1 MTNESIQ
8 ALKIQALFENKQTYI
23 IPMYQRNYAW
33 VNFREKEIDQLI
45 LDIQDYQ
52 KQPEQLN
59 QGQTLK
65 GSKNI
70 ILEHWLFLSVAMAL
84 MKLSMVSNDL
94 PL

>member
-1 MTNESIQ
+1 MSQ
-8 ALKIQALFENKQTYI
+8 SKRLKVQALFENKQTYI

-33 VNFREKEIDQLI
+33 GEKEIDQLI

-52 KQPEQLN
+52 KQTDQLN
-59 QGQTLK
+59 QGQTK
-65 GSKNI
+65 KIKNT
-70 ILEHWLFLSVAMAL
+70 ILELWLFLSVAMAL

>member
-33 VNFREKEIDQLI
+33 GEKEIDQLI

-59 QGQTLK
+59 QGQTQ
-65 GSKNI
+65 GSKKYYI
-70 ILEHWLFLSVAMAL
+70 EHWLF
-84 MKLSMVSNDL
+84 
-94 PL
+94 

>member
-33 VNFREKEIDQLI
+33 GEKEIDQLI

-59 QGQTLK
+59 QGQTQ
-65 GSKNI
+65 GSKKYYI
-70 ILEHWLFLSVAMAL
+70 GTLVVLSVAMAL

>member
-33 VNFREKEIDQLI
+33 GEKEIDQLI

-59 QGQTLK
+59 QGRLK
-65 GSKNI
+65 EVKNI

>member
-33 VNFREKEIDQLI
+33 GEKEIDQLI

-59 QGQTLK
+59 QWQTQ
-65 GSKNI
+65 GSKKYYI
-70 ILEHWLFLSVAMAL
+70 GTLVVLSVAKAL

>member
-8 ALKIQALFENKQTYI
+8 ALKVQALFESKQTYI

-33 VNFREKEIDQLI
+33 GEKEIDQLI

-59 QGQTLK
+59 QGQTQVV
-65 GSKNI
+65 KNI
-70 ILEHWLFLSVAMAL
+70 ILERWLFLSVAMAL

>member
-8 ALKIQALFENKQTYI
+8 ALKVQALFERKQTYI

-33 VNFREKEIDQLI
+33 GEKEIDQLI

-59 QGQTLK
+59 QGQTQ
-65 GSKNI
+65 GSKKYYIGTLVVFERSDGTYEI
-70 ILEHWLFLSVAMAL
+70 IDGQEPVNYFV
-84 MKLSMVSNDL
+84 
-94 PL
+94 

>member
-8 ALKIQALFENKQTYI
+8 ALKVQALFESKQTYI

-33 VNFREKEIDQLI
+33 GEKEIDQLI

-59 QGQTLK
+59 QGQTQ
-65 GSKNI
+65 GSKKYYI
-70 ILEHWLFLSVAMAL
+70 GTLVVLSVAMAL

>member
-33 VNFREKEIDQLI
+33 GEKEIDQLI

-59 QGQTLK
+59 QGQTQ

-70 ILEHWLFLSVAMAL
+70 ILEHWLF
-84 MKLSMVSNDL
+84 
-94 PL
+94 